1 MRWFILQKDKL
12 KHAIAGVAL
21 SIVAGLFLCLV
32 AGLIPW
38 TWLQV
43 VIAGVGAA
51 GFGFLVAAVVGAAK
65 EIIWDWLLKKGTPE
79 FLDFMAT
86 VLGGVLGAVIL
97 RAAR

>member
-1 MRWFILQKDKL
+1 MQKDKL